1 MRTPFITSRCL
12 VSVKGLY
19 FVYVATILFNL
30 SFLTDKFC
38 NVMFSLTGAW
48 YTLKQ
53 NIADNANEIEHI
65 KESLIEYEK
74 LLDERVSRLEKYKE
88 QELEEVNKSLLS
100 KVLGRDE

>member
-1 MRTPFITSRCL
+1 MSKPLNDELQIHI
-12 VSVKGLY
+12 SVKWAVQILL
-19 FVYVATILFNL
+19 FVFT
-30 SFLTDKFC
+30 
-38 NVMFSLTGAW
+38 LTGAW
-48 YTLKQ
+48 YSLKQ
-53 NIADNANEIEHI
+53 SIADNTNEVEHI